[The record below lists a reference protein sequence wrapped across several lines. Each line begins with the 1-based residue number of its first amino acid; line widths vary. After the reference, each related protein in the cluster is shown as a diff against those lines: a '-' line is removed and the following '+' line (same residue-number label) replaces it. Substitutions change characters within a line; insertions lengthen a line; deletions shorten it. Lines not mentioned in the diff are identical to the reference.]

1 MKERS
6 KVLTIAK
13 AIADLRLNHHLTQE
27 EFARMLFVSRD
38 LVSKWETGVRRPDWQ
53 TIERM
58 AGLFHVSTDAIVDRN
73 ELAYLELEECLPE
86 SAPMSVDELAS
97 MLVLFLRGIKKN
109 EADIFIQRYYFFEP
123 VSDISLSF
131 GKSENHIR
139 SILSRTR
146 RKLKKHLDGGKNEYH
161 ENV

>member
-1 MKERS
+1 M
-6 KVLTIAK
+6 TIAK
-13 AIADLRLNHHLTQE
+13 AIADLRVTHHLTQE
-27 EFARMLFVSRD
+27 EFAQMVFVSRD

-53 TIERM
+53 TIEKI
-58 AGLFHVSTDAIVDRN
+58 AGLFHISTDTIIDRN
-73 ELAYLELEECLPE
+73 ELAYLELEECFPE
-86 SAPMSVDELAS
+86 NTPMSADKLAS
-97 MLVLFLRGIKKN
+97 RLSLFLRGIKKN

-146 RKLKKHLDGGKNEYH
+146 RKLKKYLDGGSK
-161 ENV
+161 

>member
-1 MKERS
+1 M
-6 KVLTIAK
+6 TIAK
-13 AIADLRLNHHLTQE
+13 AIADLRVTHHLTQE
-27 EFARMLFVSRD
+27 EFAQMVFVSRD

-53 TIERM
+53 TIEKI
-58 AGLFHVSTDAIVDRN
+58 AGLFHVSTDAIIDRN
-73 ELAYLELEECLPE
+73 ELAYLELEECFPE
-86 SAPMSVDELAS
+86 NTPMSADELAS
-97 MLVLFLRGIKKN
+97 RLTLFLRGIKKN

-146 RKLKKHLDGGKNEYH
+146 RKLKKYLEGGSK
-161 ENV
+161 

>member
-1 MKERS
+1 MNIS
-6 KVLTIAK
+6 KT
-13 AIADLRLNHHLTQE
+13 IADLRMTHNLSQE
-27 EFARMLFVSRD
+27 EMAGMLFVSRD

-53 TIERM
+53 TIEKI
-58 AGLFHVSTDAIVDRN
+58 AGLFHVSTDAIINRN
-73 ELAYLELEECLPE
+73 ELAYLELEECFPE
-86 SAPMSVDELAS
+86 NTPMSADELAS
-97 MLVLFLRGIKKN
+97 RLTLFLRGIKKN

-146 RKLKKHLDGGKNEYH
+146 RKLKKYLDGGLK
-161 ENV
+161 

>member
-1 MKERS
+1 MNIS
-6 KVLTIAK
+6 KT
-13 AIADLRLNHHLTQE
+13 IADLRMTHNLSQE
-27 EFARMLFVSRD
+27 EMAGMLFVSRD

-53 TIERM
+53 TIEKI
-58 AGLFHVSTDAIVDRN
+58 AGLFHVSTDAIINRN
-73 ELAYLELEECLPE
+73 ELAYLELEECFPE
-86 SAPMSVDELAS
+86 NTPMSVDELAS
-97 MLVLFLRGIKKN
+97 RLTLFLRGIKKN

-146 RKLKKHLDGGKNEYH
+146 RKLKKYLDGGSK
-161 ENV
+161 

>member
-1 MKERS
+1 M
-6 KVLTIAK
+6 TIAK
-13 AIADLRLNHHLTQE
+13 AIADLRVTHHLTQE
-27 EFARMLFVSRD
+27 EFAQMVFVSRD

-53 TIERM
+53 TIEKIS
-58 AGLFHVSTDAIVDRN
+58 GLFHVSTDAIINRN

-86 SAPMSVDELAS
+86 STPMSVDELAS
-97 MLVLFLRGIKKN
+97 RLTLFLCGIKKN

-146 RKLKKHLDGGKNEYH
+146 RKLKKYLDGGLK
-161 ENV
+161 